1 MNYGQIIT
9 DAVTDVFSTML
20 MMEITPHP
28 PCSDS
33 LLSVPAGAS
42 GMLGFSGDVAGMLTI
57 HCPQAVALSITCGFL
72 GMEVAEIDEDVKD
85 AISELVNMVT
95 GGLKDSLA
103 KQQRDIKL
111 AIPTTIAGRSFRITS
126 KSDLGQLCLPFDIE
140 AGRFYVELKY
150 K

>member
-20 MMEITPHP
+20 MMEVTPHP
-28 PCSDS
+28 PSSDS

-57 HCPQAVALSITCGFL
+57 HCPQAVALSITSGFL
-72 GMEVAEIDEDVKD
+72 GMEVAEVDEDVKD

-126 KSDLGQLCLPFDIE
+126 KSDVGQLCLPFDIE